1 MTDAWPKA
9 VLFDLDGTLIHTLP
23 DIHAA
28 ANGMLGDLDLP
39 SMTETQVRALVG
51 KGSRNLAEQSLR
63 QAGRDPSDAD
73 IDHALSRFLHHYDQA
88 PIAHGHVFPGVTD
101 VLTTLRAEGRKLA
114 VCTNKQKVTSDT
126 VLKGFGLYEFFD
138 AIVGGDEVEHRKP
151 DGRHIHHV
159 LDMLGV
165 SASETAMVGD
175 SENDIGAA
183 QDAGV
188 RTVLVSF
195 GICHVPLESLNAD
208 VIVDHYDQVL
218 GAIRGLA
225 P

>member
-1 MTDAWPKA
+1 M
-9 VLFDLDGTLIHTLP
+9 LFDLDGTLIHTLP

-28 ANGMLGDLDLP
+28 ANGMLADHGLP
-39 SMTETQVRALVG
+39 LVSEDEIRELVG

-63 QAGRDPSDAD
+63 RAGCTPSDAD

-88 PIAHGHVFPGVTD
+88 PIAKGVVFPGVYD
-101 VLTTLRAEGRKLA
+101 VLRALKDDGRRLA
-114 VCTNKQKVTSDT
+114 VCTNKQKATSVT
-126 VLKGFGLYEFFD
+126 VLKGFDLYDFFD
-138 AIVGGDEVEHRKP
+138 AVVGGDEVPHRKP
-151 DGRHIHHV
+151 DGRHVLHV
-159 LDMLGV
+159 LDLIGV
-165 SASETAMVGD
+165 TPAEAVMVGD

-195 GICHVPLESLNAD
+195 GICHVPLHSLGAD
-208 VIVDHYDQVL
+208 QIVDHYDQVMR
-218 GAIRGLA
+218 AIGNLA